1 MSELASYSI
10 QAIFFALIA
19 VVVVSRSKKT
29 DLYQFALISIW
40 LIGVIVI
47 FARYKDDQVLFY
59 SNDQLFHRDVIE
71 YYLTVEGIQ
80 VREIISLRYLL
91 TVPVYFIS
99 LLGFDAML
107 IIKFLQLGA
116 LLLLYKR
123 SQQFLSEQ
131 SLQIRFWQLP
141 LIAGPI
147 LIFMSL
153 LSLRDVVL
161 AYFAL
166 LFVSSGDRN
175 SRILGLGGAFLLRP
189 HLGVALAI
197 GFILSSFYSRWKP
210 KFQSIAFSAVALFSY
225 GIGTI
230 AYWIG
235 AVIQKGVSF
244 DTPRTVFSQFKF
256 SQLAANFFGMQF
268 LALNNPD
275 RAIVDASTFALLLSR
290 LVFFDTLLIP
300 VLFLIAVFRHPEFLT
315 KQKVLTFYAF
325 MLFYGVV
332 SQTSFNST
340 RQNIPFLACMGLLA
354 VADIEHFRKIKAK
367 VAPKLLMATR

>member
-10 QAIFFALIA
+10 QAIFFALVA
-19 VVVVSRSKKT
+19 VVVVSRSRKT
-29 DLYQFALISIW
+29 DLYQLTLISIW
-40 LIGVIVI
+40 LVGVIAI
-47 FARYKDDQVLFY
+47 YARYGEDQVLFY
-59 SNDQLFHRDVIE
+59 SNDQLFHRDVLE

-80 VREIISLRYLL
+80 LREIINLRYLL
-91 TVPVYFIS
+91 TVPVYLVSI
-99 LLGFDAML
+99 LGFNPML
-107 IIKFLQLGA
+107 IIKILQLSA
-116 LLLLYKR
+116 LLLVYKR
-123 SQQFLSEQ
+123 SQQFLIEQ

-153 LSLRDVVL
+153 LSLRDVIL

-175 SRILGLGGAFLLRP
+175 TRIIGLGGAFLLRP

-210 KFQSIAFSAVALFSY
+210 KYQSIAFSAVALFSY

-256 SQLAANFFGMQF
+256 SQLAANFFGLQF

-315 KQKVLTFYAF
+315 KQKVLTFHAF
-325 MLFYGVV
+325 MFFYGVV

-340 RQNIPFLACMGLLA
+340 RQNIPFLACMGVLA

-367 VAPKLLMATR
+367 IAPKLLAATR

>member
-256 SQLAANFFGMQF
+256 SQLAANFFGLQF

-325 MLFYGVV
+325 MFFYGVV

>member
-10 QAIFFALIA
+10 QAIFFALVA

-40 LIGVIVI
+40 LVGVIAI
-47 FARYKDDQVLFY
+47 YARYGEDQVLFY
-59 SNDQLFHRDVIE
+59 SNDQLFHRDVLE

-91 TVPVYFIS
+91 TVPVYFVS
-99 LLGFDAML
+99 LLGFNAML
-107 IIKFLQLGA
+107 IIKFLQLSA
-116 LLLLYKR
+116 LLLVYKR
-123 SQQFLSEQ
+123 SQQFLSEH

-153 LSLRDVVL
+153 LSLRDVIL

-166 LFVSSGDRN
+166 LFVSSSDRN
-175 SRILGLGGAFLLRP
+175 SRIIGLGGAFLLRP
-189 HLGVALAI
+189 HLGVALAF
-197 GFILSSFYSRWKP
+197 GFILSILFSRWKL
-210 KFQSIAFSAVALFSY
+210 KFQSITLAVAAVVSY
-225 GIGTI
+225 GLGTI

-235 AVIQKGVSF
+235 AVIQKGASF
-244 DTPRTVFSQFKF
+244 DTPRAVFSQFKF
-256 SQLAANFFGMQF
+256 SQLAANFFGLQF
-268 LALNNPD
+268 LALNDPEK
-275 RAIVDASTFALLLSR
+275 AIVDASTFALLLSR

-300 VLFLIAVFRHPEFLT
+300 MLFLIAIFRHPEFLT
-315 KQKVLTFYAF
+315 KQKILIFHAF
-325 MLFYGVV
+325 LFFYGIV
-332 SQTSFNST
+332 SQTTWNST